1 MGLENPIHFARGQSL
16 NEERGRLIATV
27 IGQQALGPI
36 SYYGRFQW
44 SLFCDFCEISR
55 HVYALND
62 TCGVLYC
69 LRFFHQ
75 FVSFDGY
82 FFINITS
89 SVQIH
94 AFLVSTFK

>member
-16 NEERGRLIATV
+16 NEERGRLIATM

-55 HVYALND
+55 HVYALSD

-69 LRFFHQ
+69 LRFFTNLSLLTVISLLSLRPVLKFTH
-75 FVSFDGY
+75 FW
-82 FFINITS
+82 
-89 SVQIH
+89 
-94 AFLVSTFK
+94 